1 MKQIVVLSGK
11 GGTGKTSVAAAL
23 VDLAA
28 REKEL
33 VIADV
38 DVDAANLG
46 LVLEPEQVSAAI
58 FRSGSLAWIDP
69 EACISCG
76 ECHVACRFDAIIPPG
91 AVGEPYHVD
100 ALACEGC
107 NACVYRC
114 PVGAISTS
122 KPVAG
127 EWYEAQTAYGPLFHA
142 HLAAGGE
149 NSGHLVTLVK
159 QQARLRALDD
169 ERPLVLIDGPP
180 GIGCPV
186 ISAVSGADL
195 ALLVVEP
202 TLSGAHDL
210 ERVLA
215 TTTHFGVPAQVI
227 INKADLSAARAHEI
241 EAFCQERQIPVIGQ
255 IPYDTIITEAMVQ
268 GKNIIQYQPE
278 GEVAR
283 AIRGIWGK
291 IVEWLAGAA

>member
-23 VDLAA
+23 IDLAA

-91 AVGEPYHVD
+91 AAGEPYRVD

-127 EWYEAQTAYGPLFHA
+127 EWYEAKTAYGPLF
-142 HLAAGGE
+142 
-149 NSGHLVTLVK
+149 
-159 QQARLRALDD
+159 
-169 ERPLVLIDGPP
+169 
-180 GIGCPV
+180 
-186 ISAVSGADL
+186 
-195 ALLVVEP
+195 
-202 TLSGAHDL
+202 
-210 ERVLA
+210 
-215 TTTHFGVPAQVI
+215 
-227 INKADLSAARAHEI
+227 
-241 EAFCQERQIPVIGQ
+241 
-255 IPYDTIITEAMVQ
+255 
-268 GKNIIQYQPE
+268 
-278 GEVAR
+278 
-283 AIRGIWGK
+283 
-291 IVEWLAGAA
+291 